1 MKNHNGFTLIELM
14 IVLFIVALLA
24 GMIAPR
30 LITFYDS
37 VQAAYERDEVLTR
50 LNELAYQAFQ
60 QSRDFTLT
68 TYPSVEK
75 IPLELPQGWQL
86 VTEKPIKF
94 RSNGACSGGKVTLR
108 YREQLFYLWLEP
120 PFCQL
125 RKAEASK

>member
-1 MKNHNGFTLIELM
+1 MKTHHGFTLIELM

-37 VQAAYERDEVLTR
+37 VQAAYERDEVLSH

-68 TYPSVEK
+68 TYPSIEK
-75 IPLELPQGWQL
+75 IPLELPAGWQL
-86 VTEKPIKF
+86 VAEKPIKF
-94 RSNGACSGGKVTLR
+94 RANGACTGGKITLQ
-108 YREQLFYLWLEP
+108 YREQLFYLWFEP
-120 PFCQL
+120 PFCHL
-125 RKAEASK
+125 RKLES